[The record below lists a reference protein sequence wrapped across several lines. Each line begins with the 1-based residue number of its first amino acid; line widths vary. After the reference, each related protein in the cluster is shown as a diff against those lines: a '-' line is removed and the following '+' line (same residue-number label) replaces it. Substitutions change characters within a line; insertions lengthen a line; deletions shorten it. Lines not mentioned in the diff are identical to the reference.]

1 MIPLVDL
8 KTQYHALKAE
18 IDAAISYVLETSQF
32 VLGSEVAAFEEEFAA
47 YSGARHCVAVNSGT
61 SALHLS
67 LLAAGVREGDEVITV
82 PYTFVATVATIRYA
96 GARPVFVDIDPTT
109 FNLDVRQ
116 LERAITPRTKAIMPV
131 HLFGQTCDMEPILE
145 IARRHNLVVIEDAAQ
160 AHGEE
165 YKGRRVGALGEFGCF
180 SFYPGKNLGAYG
192 EGGAIVTNDAEHA
205 KSLRLLRNWGM
216 EERYHHV
223 VRGYNYRMEG
233 MQGAI
238 LRVKLKYLEQW
249 TEARRAHGAQYNRL
263 LAGAPGVTTPKVM
276 PYARHVFHVYA
287 LRLAHRAEVQKAL
300 TAAGV
305 ANAVYYPIA
314 LHMLKAH
321 RDLGYH
327 AGEFPVAEQMCHE
340 ELSLPVYPELS
351 EAQIEYIAGVVRE
364 AAFEA
369 QEADGVFAAQPRI

>member
-1 MIPLVDL
+1 
-8 KTQYHALKAE
+8 
-18 IDAAISYVLETSQF
+18 
-32 VLGSEVAAFEEEFAA
+32 
-47 YSGARHCVAVNSGT
+47 
-61 SALHLS
+61 
-67 LLAAGVREGDEVITV
+67 
-82 PYTFVATVATIRYA
+82 
-96 GARPVFVDIDPTT
+96 
-109 FNLDVRQ
+109 
-116 LERAITPRTKAIMPV
+116 
-131 HLFGQTCDMEPILE
+131 
-145 IARRHNLVVIEDAAQ
+145 
-160 AHGEE
+160 
-165 YKGRRVGALGEFGCF
+165 
-180 SFYPGKNLGAYG
+180 
-192 EGGAIVTNDAEHA
+192 
-205 KSLRLLRNWGM
+205 
-216 EERYHHV
+216 
-223 VRGYNYRMEG
+223 
-233 MQGAI
+233 
-238 LRVKLKYLEQW
+238 
-249 TEARRAHGAQYNRL
+249 
-263 LAGAPGVTTPKVM
+263 M